1 MWFETKQFSHVYNVL
16 NFFAYLPDHILI
28 IQGIIAFWSLVGV
41 SVNILKQVVFW
52 NDHRS
57 VFFFHAFSEVSNW
70 LYQPFSLLLL
80 ILFSWF
86 LLCNSV
92 VMGNVLWKDIKVK
105 FMLCLN
111 EMEKGFDDVGS
122 IKSFLNP
129 TKILK
134 TTF

>member
-1 MWFETKQFSHVYNVL
+1 MWFETKQVSLVYNFL
-16 NFFAYLPDHILI
+16 NFFAYSPGHNLI
-28 IQGIIAFWSLVGV
+28 IQDVIAFWSLVGV

-52 NDHRS
+52 NDHRG
-57 VFFFHAFSEVSNW
+57 VFFFPCIFRGLE
-70 LYQPFSLLLL
+70 L
-80 ILFSWF
+80 IISAVFFAAANFVF
-86 LLCNSV
+86 LVPVCNSV

-129 TKILK
+129 
-134 TTF
+134 F